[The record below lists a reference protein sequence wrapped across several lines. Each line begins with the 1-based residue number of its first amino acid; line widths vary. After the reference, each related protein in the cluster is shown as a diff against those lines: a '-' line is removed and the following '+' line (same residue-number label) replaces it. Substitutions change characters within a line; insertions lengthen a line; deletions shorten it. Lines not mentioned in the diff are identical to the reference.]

1 VPLDGNQ
8 TYKVTFTV
16 PSSNGHGKETAS
28 GALLV
33 QADNADPEVVTD
45 SRRM

>member
-1 VPLDGNQ
+1 MGGDSGR
-8 TYKVTFTV
+8 TFG
-16 PSSNGHGKETAS
+16 SDGKETAS

-45 SRRM
+45 RRRM